1 MAKEVVIDINVKT
14 AKADKNVKNL
24 NKDLQQTK
32 TDVSGIEDAADKA
45 TGGMVSGFRSA
56 LKGVKGMITGLKTM
70 RGAIIAT
77 GIGALVLLVTSLTAA
92 FTGSEEGQNKF
103 AKIMSV
109 IGALTGNLVDL
120 LADLGEKII
129 SAFENP
135 VESLKA
141 FGNLIKDNLV
151 TRFEGLI
158 NLIPNLGKAIEQ
170 LFKGNFLEAGKIAAD
185 AVGQVALGME
195 SVTDTVTNATNAVKK
210 FAEEQVKEGKAAA
223 QVADMRAK
231 ADKIERKL
239 IVSRSKLESEIAL
252 LRLKSRQED
261 QFSAEERKQALLD
274 AQVLEDSL
282 LDKETEFLELRRD
295 AQIAENTFSRS
306 NKENLTLEAEAIAA
320 VNRQQASRANTARQV
335 QREVNTI
342 SKQIQ
347 GEEKSKA
354 TELANFKKSLRD
366 AEAVS
371 MQEKRDLE
379 LIKIQEQYD
388 KLILQAEENNVA
400 TDLLEDARRVKL
412 LEKQAEF
419 DAADDAKELADRE
432 KNQKLIDDDLAAKQ
446 KIADEEAAIEQAM
459 EDRRNATFD
468 NAVKLAGAETKL
480 GKALLLA
487 KQLILAR
494 EFIMDAKATI
504 LKAKDAVANAAI
516 KGSEAG
522 VEVSGSVA
530 KAANTAPPPFN
541 IPFILT
547 ALGTGA
553 SIISAVKGA
562 IGATKAAAAA
572 AGGGGGGGASVST
585 PQVSPSSPPAF
596 NVVGA
601 SETNQLA
608 GAIGS
613 QTQQPV
619 QAFVV
624 ANAVTTAQSLERN
637 IIEGASIG

>member
-400 TDLLEDARRVKL
+400 TDLLEDARRLKL

-547 ALGTGA
+547 ALLTGA

-562 IGATKAAAAA
+562 IGATKAAASA

-637 IIEGASIG
+637 IVEGASIG

>member
-14 AKADKNVKNL
+14 AKADKNVQNL

-32 TDVSGIEDAADKA
+32 TDISGIEDAADKA

-56 LKGVKGMITGLKTM
+56 LKGVKGMITGFKTM

-170 LFKGNFLEAGKIAAD
+170 LFKGNFSEAGKIAAD
-185 AVGQVALGME
+185 SVGQVALGME

-400 TDLLEDARRVKL
+400 TDLLEDARRLKL

-419 DAADDAKELADRE
+419 DAADEAKELADRE

-487 KQLILAR
+487 KQLILAK

-637 IIEGASIG
+637 IVEGASIG

>member
-14 AKADKNVKNL
+14 AKADKNVQNL

-32 TDVSGIEDAADKA
+32 TDISGIEDAADKA
-45 TGGMVSGFRSA
+45 TGGMVSGFRGA

-92 FTGSEEGQNKF
+92 FTSSEEGQNQL
-103 AKIMSV
+103 AKGMAV
-109 IGALTGNLVDL
+109 LGAAVGVFTDRI
-120 LADLGEKII
+120 ASLGRTII
-129 SAFENP
+129 SMFTDTE
-135 VESLKA
+135 ETFKG
-141 FGNLIKDNLV
+141 FGKSIKEFVMDKV
-151 TRFEGLI
+151 DKVVEGL
-158 NLIPNLGKAIEQ
+158 GFMGTAISK
-170 LFKGNFLEAGKIAAD
+170 LFKGDFSGALEDAGKGIVKLNQGLNPAVILTESLVKSTKDLITELKEEGKIAA
-185 AVGQVALGME
+185 QI
-195 SVTDTVTNATNAVKK
+195 
-210 FAEEQVKEGKAAA
+210 
-223 QVADMRAK
+223 ADQRAK
-231 ADKIERKL
+231 ADKVDRQIIVDRAKANRDRAELLEKAVNKEKYNVQER
-239 IVSRSKLESEIAL
+239 IGFLEEAARLEEEITNKEIAAAK
-252 LRLKSRQED
+252 LRL
-261 QFSAEERKQALLD
+261 
-274 AQVLEDSL
+274 
-282 LDKETEFLELRRD
+282 D
-295 AQIAENTFSRS
+295 AQIAENALGDS
-306 NKENLTLEAEAIAA
+306 NKEALEKEAQLKANLINLETAKLTKAKEVTSQTIALKAEETAALKAIEDERIAA
-320 VNRQQASRANTARQV
+320 
-335 QREVNTI
+335 EV
-342 SKQIQ
+342 
-347 GEEKSKA
+347 
-354 TELANFKKSLRD
+354 
-366 AEAVS
+366 EA
-371 MQEKRDLE
+371 K
-379 LIKIQEQYD
+379 
-388 KLILQAEENNVA
+388 
-400 TDLLEDARRVKL
+400 
-412 LEKQAEF
+412 
-419 DAADDAKELADRE
+419 
-432 KNQKLIDDDLAAKQ
+432 
-446 KIADEEAAIEQAM
+446 KIADEQIAQGIVKQEEADKIELERKQRILDEDKAIEEQRIAQR
-459 EDRRNATFD
+459 EATFQ
-468 NAVKLAGAETKL
+468 NAVTLVGAETKL

-530 KAANTAPPPFN
+530 KAANTAPPPAN

-547 ALGTGA
+547 ALLTGA

-562 IGATKAAAAA
+562 IGATKAAASA

>member
-14 AKADKNVKNL
+14 AKADKNVQNL

-32 TDVSGIEDAADKA
+32 TDISGIEDAADKA
-45 TGGMVSGFRSA
+45 TGGMVSGFRGA

-92 FTGSEEGQNKF
+92 FTSSEEGQNQL
-103 AKIMSV
+103 AKGMAV
-109 IGALTGNLVDL
+109 LGAAVDVFTDR
-120 LADLGEKII
+120 LAAFGRTII
-129 SAFENP
+129 SMFTDTE
-135 VESLKA
+135 ETFKG
-141 FGNLIKDNLV
+141 FGKSIKEFVMDKV
-151 TRFEGLI
+151 DKVVEGL
-158 NLIPNLGKAIEQ
+158 GFMGTAISK
-170 LFKGNFLEAGKIAAD
+170 LFKGDFSGALEDAGKGIVRLNQGLNPAVILTESLVKSTKDLITELKEEGKIAA
-185 AVGQVALGME
+185 QI
-195 SVTDTVTNATNAVKK
+195 
-210 FAEEQVKEGKAAA
+210 
-223 QVADMRAK
+223 ADQRAK
-231 ADKIERKL
+231 ADKVDRQIIVDRAKANRDRAELLEKAVNKEKYNVQER
-239 IVSRSKLESEIAL
+239 IGFLEEAARLEEEITNKEIAAAK
-252 LRLKSRQED
+252 LRL
-261 QFSAEERKQALLD
+261 
-274 AQVLEDSL
+274 
-282 LDKETEFLELRRD
+282 D
-295 AQIAENTFSRS
+295 AQIAENALGDS
-306 NKENLTLEAEAIAA
+306 NKEALEKEAQLKANLINLETAKLTKAKEVTSQTIALKAEETAALKAIEDERIAA
-320 VNRQQASRANTARQV
+320 
-335 QREVNTI
+335 EV
-342 SKQIQ
+342 
-347 GEEKSKA
+347 
-354 TELANFKKSLRD
+354 
-366 AEAVS
+366 EA
-371 MQEKRDLE
+371 K
-379 LIKIQEQYD
+379 
-388 KLILQAEENNVA
+388 
-400 TDLLEDARRVKL
+400 
-412 LEKQAEF
+412 
-419 DAADDAKELADRE
+419 
-432 KNQKLIDDDLAAKQ
+432 
-446 KIADEEAAIEQAM
+446 KIADEQIAEGIVKQEEADKIELERKQRILDEDKAIEEQRIAQR
-459 EDRRNATFD
+459 EATFQ
-468 NAVKLAGAETKL
+468 NAVTLVGAETKL

-504 LKAKDAVANAAI
+504 LKAKSAVINSEI
-516 KGSEAG
+516 KGTEAG

-547 ALGTGA
+547 ALLTGA

>member
-14 AKADKNVKNL
+14 AKADKNVQNL

-32 TDVSGIEDAADKA
+32 TDISGIEDAADKA
-45 TGGMVSGFRSA
+45 TGGMVSGFRGA

-92 FTGSEEGQNKF
+92 FTSSEEGQNQL
-103 AKIMSV
+103 AKGMAV
-109 IGALTGNLVDL
+109 LGAAVDVFTDR
-120 LADLGEKII
+120 LAAFGRTII
-129 SAFENP
+129 SMFTDTE
-135 VESLKA
+135 ETFKG
-141 FGNLIKDNLV
+141 FGKSIKEFVMDKV
-151 TRFEGLI
+151 DKVVEGL
-158 NLIPNLGKAIEQ
+158 GFMGTAISK
-170 LFKGNFLEAGKIAAD
+170 LFKGDFSGALEDAGKGIVKLNQGLNPAVILTESLVKSTKDLITELKEEGKIAA
-185 AVGQVALGME
+185 QI
-195 SVTDTVTNATNAVKK
+195 
-210 FAEEQVKEGKAAA
+210 
-223 QVADMRAK
+223 ADQRAK
-231 ADKIERKL
+231 ADKVDRQIIVDRAKANRDRAELLEKAVNKEKYNVQER
-239 IVSRSKLESEIAL
+239 IGFLEEAARLEEEITNKEIAAAK
-252 LRLKSRQED
+252 LRL
-261 QFSAEERKQALLD
+261 
-274 AQVLEDSL
+274 
-282 LDKETEFLELRRD
+282 D
-295 AQIAENTFSRS
+295 AQIAENALGDS
-306 NKENLTLEAEAIAA
+306 NKEALEKEAQLKANLINLETAKLTKAKEVTSQTIALKAEETAALKAIEDERIAA
-320 VNRQQASRANTARQV
+320 
-335 QREVNTI
+335 EV
-342 SKQIQ
+342 
-347 GEEKSKA
+347 
-354 TELANFKKSLRD
+354 
-366 AEAVS
+366 EA
-371 MQEKRDLE
+371 K
-379 LIKIQEQYD
+379 
-388 KLILQAEENNVA
+388 
-400 TDLLEDARRVKL
+400 
-412 LEKQAEF
+412 
-419 DAADDAKELADRE
+419 
-432 KNQKLIDDDLAAKQ
+432 
-446 KIADEEAAIEQAM
+446 KIADEQIAEGIVKQEEADKIELERKQRILDEDKAIEEQRIAQR
-459 EDRRNATFD
+459 EATFQ
-468 NAVKLAGAETKL
+468 NAVTLVGAETKL

-504 LKAKDAVANAAI
+504 LKAKSAVINSEI
-516 KGSEAG
+516 KGTEAG

-547 ALGTGA
+547 ALLTGA

-562 IGATKAAAAA
+562 IGATKAAASA

>member
-14 AKADKNVKNL
+14 AKADKNVQNL

-32 TDVSGIEDAADKA
+32 TDISGIEDAADKA
-45 TGGMVSGFRSA
+45 TGGMVSGFRGA

-92 FTGSEEGQNKF
+92 FTSSEEGQNQL
-103 AKIMSV
+103 AKGMAV
-109 IGALTGNLVDL
+109 LGAAVDVFTDR
-120 LADLGEKII
+120 LAAFGRTII
-129 SAFENP
+129 SMFTDTE
-135 VESLKA
+135 ETFKG
-141 FGNLIKDNLV
+141 FGKSIKEFVMDKV
-151 TRFEGLI
+151 DKVVEGL
-158 NLIPNLGKAIEQ
+158 GFMGTAISK
-170 LFKGNFLEAGKIAAD
+170 LFKGDFSGALEDAGKGIVRLNQGLNPAVILTESLVKSTKDLITELKEEGKIAA
-185 AVGQVALGME
+185 QI
-195 SVTDTVTNATNAVKK
+195 
-210 FAEEQVKEGKAAA
+210 
-223 QVADMRAK
+223 ADQRAK
-231 ADKIERKL
+231 ADKVDRQIIVDRAKANRDRAELLEKAVNKEKYNVQER
-239 IVSRSKLESEIAL
+239 IGFLEEAARLEEEITNKEIAAAK
-252 LRLKSRQED
+252 LRL
-261 QFSAEERKQALLD
+261 
-274 AQVLEDSL
+274 
-282 LDKETEFLELRRD
+282 D
-295 AQIAENTFSRS
+295 AQIAENALGDS
-306 NKENLTLEAEAIAA
+306 NKEALEKEAQLKANLINLETAKLTKAKEVTSQTIALKAEETAALKAIEDERIAA
-320 VNRQQASRANTARQV
+320 
-335 QREVNTI
+335 EV
-342 SKQIQ
+342 
-347 GEEKSKA
+347 
-354 TELANFKKSLRD
+354 
-366 AEAVS
+366 EA
-371 MQEKRDLE
+371 K
-379 LIKIQEQYD
+379 
-388 KLILQAEENNVA
+388 
-400 TDLLEDARRVKL
+400 
-412 LEKQAEF
+412 
-419 DAADDAKELADRE
+419 
-432 KNQKLIDDDLAAKQ
+432 
-446 KIADEEAAIEQAM
+446 KIADEQIAEGIVKQEEADKIELERKQRILDEDKAIEEQRIAQR
-459 EDRRNATFD
+459 EATFQ
-468 NAVKLAGAETKL
+468 NAVTLVGAETKL

-494 EFIMDAKATI
+494 EFIMNAKATI
-504 LKAKDAVANAAI
+504 LKAQDAVANAAI

-547 ALGTGA
+547 ALLTGA

>member
-14 AKADKNVKNL
+14 AKADKNVQNL

-32 TDVSGIEDAADKA
+32 TDISGIEDAADKA
-45 TGGMVSGFRSA
+45 TGGMVSGFRGA

-92 FTGSEEGQNKF
+92 FTSSEEGQNQF
-103 AKIMSV
+103 AKGMAV
-109 IGALTGNLVDL
+109 LGAAVDVFTDR
-120 LADLGEKII
+120 LAAFGRTII
-129 SAFENP
+129 SMFTDTE
-135 VESLKA
+135 ETFKG
-141 FGNLIKDNLV
+141 FGKSIKEFVMDKV
-151 TRFEGLI
+151 DKVVEGL
-158 NLIPNLGKAIEQ
+158 GFMGTAISK
-170 LFKGNFLEAGKIAAD
+170 LFKGDFSGALEDAGKGIVKLNQGLNPAVILTESLVKSTKDLITELKEEGKIAA
-185 AVGQVALGME
+185 QI
-195 SVTDTVTNATNAVKK
+195 
-210 FAEEQVKEGKAAA
+210 
-223 QVADMRAK
+223 ADQRAK
-231 ADKIERKL
+231 ADKVDRQIIVDRAKANRDRAELLEKAVNKEKYNVQER
-239 IVSRSKLESEIAL
+239 IGFLEEAARLEEEITNKEIAAAK
-252 LRLKSRQED
+252 LRL
-261 QFSAEERKQALLD
+261 
-274 AQVLEDSL
+274 
-282 LDKETEFLELRRD
+282 D
-295 AQIAENTFSRS
+295 AQIAENALGDS
-306 NKENLTLEAEAIAA
+306 NKEALEKEAQLKANLINLETAKLTKAKEVTSQTIALKAEETAALKAIEDERIAA
-320 VNRQQASRANTARQV
+320 
-335 QREVNTI
+335 EV
-342 SKQIQ
+342 
-347 GEEKSKA
+347 
-354 TELANFKKSLRD
+354 
-366 AEAVS
+366 EA
-371 MQEKRDLE
+371 K
-379 LIKIQEQYD
+379 
-388 KLILQAEENNVA
+388 
-400 TDLLEDARRVKL
+400 
-412 LEKQAEF
+412 
-419 DAADDAKELADRE
+419 
-432 KNQKLIDDDLAAKQ
+432 
-446 KIADEEAAIEQAM
+446 KIADEQIAEGIVKQEEADKIELERKQRILDEDKAIEEQRIAQR
-459 EDRRNATFD
+459 EATFQ
-468 NAVKLAGAETKL
+468 NAVTLVGAETKL

-504 LKAKDAVANAAI
+504 LKAKSAVINSEI
-516 KGSEAG
+516 KGTEAG

-530 KAANTAPPPFN
+530 KAANTAAPPFN

-547 ALGTGA
+547 ALLTGA

-562 IGATKAAAAA
+562 IGATKAAASA

>member
-547 ALGTGA
+547 ALLTGA

-562 IGATKAAAAA
+562 IGATKAAASA

>member
-14 AKADKNVKNL
+14 AKADKNVQNL

-32 TDVSGIEDAADKA
+32 TDISGIEDAADKA

-70 RGAIIAT
+70 RGALFAT
-77 GIGALVLLVTSLTAA
+77 GIGAFVLVLTSLVQA
-92 FTGSEEGQNKF
+92 FTSTEEGQNQF
-103 AKIMSV
+103 AKGMAV
-109 IGALTGNLVDL
+109 LGAAVDVFTDR
-120 LADLGEKII
+120 LA
-129 SAFENP
+129 
-135 VESLKA
+135 A
-141 FGNLIKDNLV
+141 FGRGIIGIFTDTEETFKGFGKSIKEFVMDKV
-151 TRFEGLI
+151 DKVVEGL
-158 NLIPNLGKAIEQ
+158 GFMGTAISK
-170 LFKGNFLEAGKIAAD
+170 LFKGDFSGALEDAGKGIVKLNQGLNPAVILTESLVKSTKDLITELKEEGKIAA
-185 AVGQVALGME
+185 QI
-195 SVTDTVTNATNAVKK
+195 
-210 FAEEQVKEGKAAA
+210 
-223 QVADMRAK
+223 ADQRAK
-231 ADKIERKL
+231 ADKVDRQIIVDRAKANRDRAELLEKAVNKEKYNVQER
-239 IVSRSKLESEIAL
+239 IGFLEEAARLEEEITNKEIAAAK
-252 LRLKSRQED
+252 LRL
-261 QFSAEERKQALLD
+261 
-274 AQVLEDSL
+274 
-282 LDKETEFLELRRD
+282 D
-295 AQIAENTFSRS
+295 AQIAENALGDS
-306 NKENLTLEAEAIAA
+306 NKEALEKEAQLKANLINLETAKLTKAKEVTSQTIALKAEETAALKAIEDERIAA
-320 VNRQQASRANTARQV
+320 
-335 QREVNTI
+335 EV
-342 SKQIQ
+342 
-347 GEEKSKA
+347 
-354 TELANFKKSLRD
+354 
-366 AEAVS
+366 EA
-371 MQEKRDLE
+371 K
-379 LIKIQEQYD
+379 
-388 KLILQAEENNVA
+388 
-400 TDLLEDARRVKL
+400 
-412 LEKQAEF
+412 
-419 DAADDAKELADRE
+419 
-432 KNQKLIDDDLAAKQ
+432 
-446 KIADEEAAIEQAM
+446 KIADEQIAEGIVKQEEADKIELERKQRILDEDKAIEEQRIAQR
-459 EDRRNATFD
+459 EATFQ
-468 NAVKLAGAETKL
+468 NAVTLVGAETKL

-547 ALGTGA
+547 ALLTGA

-562 IGATKAAAAA
+562 IGATKAAASA

>member
-14 AKADKNVKNL
+14 AKADKNVQNL

-32 TDVSGIEDAADKA
+32 TDISGIEDAADKA
-45 TGGMVSGFRSA
+45 TGGMVSGFRGA

-92 FTGSEEGQNKF
+92 FTSSEEGQNQL
-103 AKIMSV
+103 AKGMAV
-109 IGALTGNLVDL
+109 LGAAVDVFTDR
-120 LADLGEKII
+120 LAAFGRTII
-129 SAFENP
+129 SMFTDTE
-135 VESLKA
+135 ETFKG
-141 FGNLIKDNLV
+141 FGKSIKEFVMDKV
-151 TRFEGLI
+151 DKVVEGL
-158 NLIPNLGKAIEQ
+158 GFMGTAISK
-170 LFKGNFLEAGKIAAD
+170 LFKGDFSGALEDAGKGIVRLNQGLNPAVILTESLVKSTKDLITELKEEGKIAA
-185 AVGQVALGME
+185 QI
-195 SVTDTVTNATNAVKK
+195 
-210 FAEEQVKEGKAAA
+210 
-223 QVADMRAK
+223 ADQRAK
-231 ADKIERKL
+231 ADKVDRQIIVDRAKANRDRAELLEKAVNKEKYNVQER
-239 IVSRSKLESEIAL
+239 IGFLEEAARLEEEITNKEIAAAK
-252 LRLKSRQED
+252 LRL
-261 QFSAEERKQALLD
+261 
-274 AQVLEDSL
+274 
-282 LDKETEFLELRRD
+282 D
-295 AQIAENTFSRS
+295 AQIAENALGDS
-306 NKENLTLEAEAIAA
+306 NKEALEKEAQLKANLINLETAKLTKAKEVTSQTIALKAEETAALKAIEDERIAA
-320 VNRQQASRANTARQV
+320 
-335 QREVNTI
+335 EV
-342 SKQIQ
+342 
-347 GEEKSKA
+347 
-354 TELANFKKSLRD
+354 
-366 AEAVS
+366 EA
-371 MQEKRDLE
+371 K
-379 LIKIQEQYD
+379 
-388 KLILQAEENNVA
+388 
-400 TDLLEDARRVKL
+400 
-412 LEKQAEF
+412 
-419 DAADDAKELADRE
+419 
-432 KNQKLIDDDLAAKQ
+432 
-446 KIADEEAAIEQAM
+446 KIADEQIAEGIVKQEEADKIELERKQRILDEDKAIEEQRIAQR
-459 EDRRNATFD
+459 EATFQ
-468 NAVKLAGAETKL
+468 NAVTLVGAETKL

-504 LKAKDAVANAAI
+504 LKAKSAVINSEI
-516 KGSEAG
+516 KGTEAG

-530 KAANTAPPPFN
+530 KAANTAAPPFN

-547 ALGTGA
+547 ALLTGA

>member
-14 AKADKNVKNL
+14 AKADKNVQNL

-32 TDVSGIEDAADKA
+32 TDISGIEDAADKA
-45 TGGMVSGFRSA
+45 TGGMVSGFRGA

-92 FTGSEEGQNKF
+92 FTSSEEGQNQL
-103 AKIMSV
+103 AKGMAV
-109 IGALTGNLVDL
+109 LGAAVDVFTDR
-120 LADLGEKII
+120 LAAFGRTII
-129 SAFENP
+129 SMFTDTE
-135 VESLKA
+135 ETFKG
-141 FGNLIKDNLV
+141 FGKSIKEFVMDKV
-151 TRFEGLI
+151 DKVVEGL
-158 NLIPNLGKAIEQ
+158 GFMGTAISK
-170 LFKGNFLEAGKIAAD
+170 LFKGDFSGALEDAGKGIVKLNQGLNPAVILTESLVKSTKDLITELKEEGKIAA
-185 AVGQVALGME
+185 QI
-195 SVTDTVTNATNAVKK
+195 
-210 FAEEQVKEGKAAA
+210 
-223 QVADMRAK
+223 ADQRAK
-231 ADKIERKL
+231 ADKLDRKL
-239 IVSRSKLESEIAL
+239 IVDRAKANRDRAELLEKAVNKEKYNVQERIGFLEEAARLEEEITNKEIAAAK
-252 LRLKSRQED
+252 LRL
-261 QFSAEERKQALLD
+261 
-274 AQVLEDSL
+274 
-282 LDKETEFLELRRD
+282 D
-295 AQIAENTFSRS
+295 AQIAENALGDS
-306 NKENLTLEAEAIAA
+306 NKEALEKEAQLKANLINLETAKLTKAKEVTSQTIALKAEETAALKAIEDERIAA
-320 VNRQQASRANTARQV
+320 
-335 QREVNTI
+335 EV
-342 SKQIQ
+342 
-347 GEEKSKA
+347 
-354 TELANFKKSLRD
+354 
-366 AEAVS
+366 EA
-371 MQEKRDLE
+371 K
-379 LIKIQEQYD
+379 
-388 KLILQAEENNVA
+388 
-400 TDLLEDARRVKL
+400 
-412 LEKQAEF
+412 
-419 DAADDAKELADRE
+419 
-432 KNQKLIDDDLAAKQ
+432 
-446 KIADEEAAIEQAM
+446 KIADEQIAEGIVKQEEADKIELERKQRILDEDKAIEEQRIAQR
-459 EDRRNATFD
+459 EATFQ
-468 NAVKLAGAETKL
+468 NAVTLVGAETKL

-547 ALGTGA
+547 ALLTGA

-562 IGATKAAAAA
+562 IGATKAAASA
-572 AGGGGGGGASVST
+572 AGAGGGGGASVST

-637 IIEGASIG
+637 IVEGASIG

>member
-45 TGGMVSGFRSA
+45 TGGMVSGFRGA

-70 RGAIIAT
+70 RGALLAT
-77 GIGALVLLVTSLTAA
+77 GIGAFVLVVTSLVQA
-92 FTGSEEGQNKF
+92 FTSTEEGQNQL
-103 AKIMSV
+103 AKGMAV
-109 IGALTGNLVDL
+109 LGAAVDVFTDR
-120 LADLGEKII
+120 LAAFGRTII
-129 SAFENP
+129 SMFTDTE
-135 VESLKA
+135 ETFKG
-141 FGNLIKDNLV
+141 FGKSIKEFVMDKV
-151 TRFEGLI
+151 DKVVEGL
-158 NLIPNLGKAIEQ
+158 GFMGTAISK
-170 LFKGNFLEAGKIAAD
+170 LFKGDFSGALEDAGKGIVKLNQGLNPAVILTESLVKSTKDLITELKEEGKIAA
-185 AVGQVALGME
+185 QI
-195 SVTDTVTNATNAVKK
+195 
-210 FAEEQVKEGKAAA
+210 
-223 QVADMRAK
+223 ADQRAK
-231 ADKIERKL
+231 ADKLDRQLLVDRAKANRDRADLLEKAVNKEKFTVTERIEFLKQAG
-239 IVSRSKLESEIAL
+239 KLEDEITNKEIAAAK
-252 LRLKSRQED
+252 LRL
-261 QFSAEERKQALLD
+261 
-274 AQVLEDSL
+274 
-282 LDKETEFLELRRD
+282 D
-295 AQIAENTFSRS
+295 AQIAENALGDS
-306 NKENLTLEAEAIAA
+306 NKEALEEEAQLKANLINLETAKLTKAKEVTSQTIALKAEETAALKAIEDERIAA
-320 VNRQQASRANTARQV
+320 
-335 QREVNTI
+335 EV
-342 SKQIQ
+342 
-347 GEEKSKA
+347 
-354 TELANFKKSLRD
+354 
-366 AEAVS
+366 EA
-371 MQEKRDLE
+371 K
-379 LIKIQEQYD
+379 
-388 KLILQAEENNVA
+388 
-400 TDLLEDARRVKL
+400 
-412 LEKQAEF
+412 
-419 DAADDAKELADRE
+419 
-432 KNQKLIDDDLAAKQ
+432 
-446 KIADEEAAIEQAM
+446 KIADEQIAEGIVKQEEADKIELERKQRILDEDKAIEEQRIAQR
-459 EDRRNATFD
+459 EATFQ
-468 NAVKLAGAETKL
+468 NAVTLVGAETKL

-504 LKAKDAVANAAI
+504 LKAKSAVINSEI
-516 KGSEAG
+516 KGTEAG

-530 KAANTAPPPFN
+530 KAANTAAPPFN

-547 ALGTGA
+547 ALLTGA

-562 IGATKAAAAA
+562 IGATKAAASA

>member
-92 FTGSEEGQNKF
+92 FTSSEEGQNQW
-103 AKIMSV
+103 AKVMGV
-109 IGALTGNLVDL
+109 VGAAVGVFTDRI
-120 LADLGEKII
+120 ASLGRTII
-129 SAFENP
+129 SMFTDTE
-135 VESLKA
+135 ETFKG
-141 FGNLIKDNLV
+141 FGKSIKEFVMDKV
-151 TRFEGLI
+151 DKVVEGL
-158 NLIPNLGKAIEQ
+158 GFMGTAISK
-170 LFKGNFLEAGKIAAD
+170 LFKGDFSGALEDAGKGIVKLNQGLNPAVILTESLVKSTKDLITELKEEGKIAA
-185 AVGQVALGME
+185 QI
-195 SVTDTVTNATNAVKK
+195 
-210 FAEEQVKEGKAAA
+210 
-223 QVADMRAK
+223 ADQRAK
-231 ADKIERKL
+231 ADKVDRQIIVDRAKANRDRAELLEKAVNKEKYNVQER
-239 IVSRSKLESEIAL
+239 IGFLEEAARLEEEITNKEIAAAK
-252 LRLKSRQED
+252 LRL
-261 QFSAEERKQALLD
+261 
-274 AQVLEDSL
+274 
-282 LDKETEFLELRRD
+282 D
-295 AQIAENTFSRS
+295 AQIAENALGDS
-306 NKENLTLEAEAIAA
+306 NKEALEKEAQLKANLINLETAKLTKAKEVTSQTIALKAEETAALKAIEDERIAA
-320 VNRQQASRANTARQV
+320 
-335 QREVNTI
+335 EV
-342 SKQIQ
+342 
-347 GEEKSKA
+347 
-354 TELANFKKSLRD
+354 
-366 AEAVS
+366 EA
-371 MQEKRDLE
+371 K
-379 LIKIQEQYD
+379 
-388 KLILQAEENNVA
+388 
-400 TDLLEDARRVKL
+400 
-412 LEKQAEF
+412 
-419 DAADDAKELADRE
+419 
-432 KNQKLIDDDLAAKQ
+432 
-446 KIADEEAAIEQAM
+446 KIADEQIAEGIVKQEEADKIELERKQRILDEDKAIEEQRIAQR
-459 EDRRNATFD
+459 EATFQ
-468 NAVKLAGAETKL
+468 NAVTLVGAETKL

-547 ALGTGA
+547 ALLTGA

-562 IGATKAAAAA
+562 IGATKAAASA

>member
-14 AKADKNVKNL
+14 AKADKNVQNL

-32 TDVSGIEDAADKA
+32 TDISGIEDAADKA
-45 TGGMVSGFRSA
+45 TGGMVSGFRGA

-92 FTGSEEGQNKF
+92 FTSSEEGQNQW
-103 AKIMSV
+103 AKVMGV
-109 IGALTGNLVDL
+109 VGAAVGVFTDRI
-120 LADLGEKII
+120 ASLGRTII
-129 SAFENP
+129 SMFTDTE
-135 VESLKA
+135 ETFKG
-141 FGNLIKDNLV
+141 FGKSIKEFVMDKV
-151 TRFEGLI
+151 DKVIEGL
-158 NLIPNLGKAIEQ
+158 GFMGTAISK
-170 LFKGNFLEAGKIAAD
+170 LFKGDFSGALEDAGKGIVKLNQGLNPAVILTESLVKSTKDLITELKEEGNIAA
-185 AVGQVALGME
+185 QI
-195 SVTDTVTNATNAVKK
+195 
-210 FAEEQVKEGKAAA
+210 
-223 QVADMRAK
+223 ADQRAK
-231 ADKIERKL
+231 ADKLDRKL
-239 IVSRSKLESEIAL
+239 IVDRAKANRDRAELLEKAVNKEKYNVQERIGFLEEAARLEEEITNKEIAAAK
-252 LRLKSRQED
+252 LRL
-261 QFSAEERKQALLD
+261 
-274 AQVLEDSL
+274 
-282 LDKETEFLELRRD
+282 D
-295 AQIAENTFSRS
+295 AQIAENALGDS
-306 NKENLTLEAEAIAA
+306 NKEALEKEAQLKANLINLETAKLTKAKEVTSQTIALKAEETAALKAIEDERIAA
-320 VNRQQASRANTARQV
+320 
-335 QREVNTI
+335 EV
-342 SKQIQ
+342 
-347 GEEKSKA
+347 
-354 TELANFKKSLRD
+354 
-366 AEAVS
+366 EA
-371 MQEKRDLE
+371 K
-379 LIKIQEQYD
+379 
-388 KLILQAEENNVA
+388 
-400 TDLLEDARRVKL
+400 
-412 LEKQAEF
+412 
-419 DAADDAKELADRE
+419 
-432 KNQKLIDDDLAAKQ
+432 
-446 KIADEEAAIEQAM
+446 KIADEQIAQGIVKQEEADKIELERKQRILDEDKAIEEQRIAQR
-459 EDRRNATFD
+459 EATFQ
-468 NAVKLAGAETKL
+468 NAVTLVGAETKL

-547 ALGTGA
+547 ALLTGA

-562 IGATKAAAAA
+562 IGATKAAASA
-572 AGGGGGGGASVST
+572 AGAGGGGGASVST

-637 IIEGASIG
+637 IVEGASIG

>member
-14 AKADKNVKNL
+14 AKADKNVQNL

-32 TDVSGIEDAADKA
+32 TDISGIEDAADKA
-45 TGGMVSGFRSA
+45 TGGMVSGFRGA

-92 FTGSEEGQNKF
+92 FTSSEEGQNQL
-103 AKIMSV
+103 AKGMAV
-109 IGALTGNLVDL
+109 LGAAVDVFTDR
-120 LADLGEKII
+120 LAAFGRTII
-129 SAFENP
+129 SMFTDTE
-135 VESLKA
+135 ETFKG
-141 FGNLIKDNLV
+141 FGKSIKEFVMDKV
-151 TRFEGLI
+151 DKVVEGL
-158 NLIPNLGKAIEQ
+158 GFMGTAISK
-170 LFKGNFLEAGKIAAD
+170 LFKGDFSGALEDAGKGIVRLNQGLNPAVILTESLVKSTKDLITELKEEGKIAA
-185 AVGQVALGME
+185 QI
-195 SVTDTVTNATNAVKK
+195 
-210 FAEEQVKEGKAAA
+210 
-223 QVADMRAK
+223 ADQRAK
-231 ADKIERKL
+231 ADKVDRQIIVDRAKANRDRAELLEKAVNKEKYNVQER
-239 IVSRSKLESEIAL
+239 IGFLEEAARLEEEITNKEIAAAK
-252 LRLKSRQED
+252 LRL
-261 QFSAEERKQALLD
+261 
-274 AQVLEDSL
+274 
-282 LDKETEFLELRRD
+282 D
-295 AQIAENTFSRS
+295 AQIAENALGDS
-306 NKENLTLEAEAIAA
+306 NKEALEKEAQLKANLINLETAKLTKAKEVTSQTIALKAEETAALKAIEDERIAA
-320 VNRQQASRANTARQV
+320 
-335 QREVNTI
+335 EV
-342 SKQIQ
+342 
-347 GEEKSKA
+347 
-354 TELANFKKSLRD
+354 
-366 AEAVS
+366 EA
-371 MQEKRDLE
+371 K
-379 LIKIQEQYD
+379 
-388 KLILQAEENNVA
+388 
-400 TDLLEDARRVKL
+400 
-412 LEKQAEF
+412 
-419 DAADDAKELADRE
+419 
-432 KNQKLIDDDLAAKQ
+432 
-446 KIADEEAAIEQAM
+446 KIADEQIAEGIVKQEEADKIELERKQRILDEDKAIEEQRIAQR
-459 EDRRNATFD
+459 EATFQ
-468 NAVKLAGAETKL
+468 NAVTLVGAETKL

-504 LKAKDAVANAAI
+504 LKAKSAVINSEI
-516 KGSEAG
+516 KGTEAG

-547 ALGTGA
+547 ALLTGA

-637 IIEGASIG
+637 IVEGASIG

>member
-92 FTGSEEGQNKF
+92 FTSSEEGQNQL
-103 AKIMSV
+103 AKGMAV
-109 IGALTGNLVDL
+109 LGAAVDVFTDR
-120 LADLGEKII
+120 LAAFGRTII
-129 SAFENP
+129 SMFTDTE
-135 VESLKA
+135 ETFKG
-141 FGNLIKDNLV
+141 FGKSIKEFVMDKV
-151 TRFEGLI
+151 DKVVEGL
-158 NLIPNLGKAIEQ
+158 GFMGTAISK
-170 LFKGNFLEAGKIAAD
+170 LFKGDFSGALEDAGKGIVRLNQGLNPAVILTESLVKSTKDLITELKEEGKIAA
-185 AVGQVALGME
+185 QI
-195 SVTDTVTNATNAVKK
+195 
-210 FAEEQVKEGKAAA
+210 
-223 QVADMRAK
+223 ADQRAK
-231 ADKIERKL
+231 ADKVDRQIIVDRAKANRDRAELLEKAVNKEKYNVQER
-239 IVSRSKLESEIAL
+239 IGFLEEAARLEEEITNKEIAAAK
-252 LRLKSRQED
+252 LRL
-261 QFSAEERKQALLD
+261 
-274 AQVLEDSL
+274 
-282 LDKETEFLELRRD
+282 D
-295 AQIAENTFSRS
+295 AQIAENALGDS
-306 NKENLTLEAEAIAA
+306 NKEALEKEAQLKANLINLETAKLTKAKEVTSQTIALKAEETAALKAIEDERIAA
-320 VNRQQASRANTARQV
+320 
-335 QREVNTI
+335 EV
-342 SKQIQ
+342 
-347 GEEKSKA
+347 
-354 TELANFKKSLRD
+354 
-366 AEAVS
+366 EA
-371 MQEKRDLE
+371 K
-379 LIKIQEQYD
+379 
-388 KLILQAEENNVA
+388 
-400 TDLLEDARRVKL
+400 
-412 LEKQAEF
+412 
-419 DAADDAKELADRE
+419 
-432 KNQKLIDDDLAAKQ
+432 
-446 KIADEEAAIEQAM
+446 KIADEQIAEGIVKQEEADKIELERKQRILDEDKAIEEQRIAQR
-459 EDRRNATFD
+459 EATFQ
-468 NAVKLAGAETKL
+468 NAVTLVGAETKL

-547 ALGTGA
+547 ALLTGA

-562 IGATKAAAAA
+562 IGATKAAASA

-637 IIEGASIG
+637 IVEGASIG

>member
-14 AKADKNVKNL
+14 AKADKNVQNL

-32 TDVSGIEDAADKA
+32 TDISGIEDAADKA
-45 TGGMVSGFRSA
+45 TGGMVSGFRGA

-92 FTGSEEGQNKF
+92 FTSSEEGQNQF
-103 AKIMSV
+103 AKGMAV
-109 IGALTGNLVDL
+109 LGAAVDVFTDR
-120 LADLGEKII
+120 LAAFGRTII
-129 SAFENP
+129 SMFTDTE
-135 VESLKA
+135 ETFKG
-141 FGNLIKDNLV
+141 FGKSIKEFVMDKV
-151 TRFEGLI
+151 DKVVEGL
-158 NLIPNLGKAIEQ
+158 GFMGTAISK
-170 LFKGNFLEAGKIAAD
+170 LFKGDFSGALEDAGKGIVKLNQGLNPAVILTESLVKSTKDLITELKEEGKIAA
-185 AVGQVALGME
+185 QI
-195 SVTDTVTNATNAVKK
+195 
-210 FAEEQVKEGKAAA
+210 
-223 QVADMRAK
+223 ADQRAK
-231 ADKIERKL
+231 ADKVDRQIIVDRAKANRDRAELLEKAVNKEKYNVQER
-239 IVSRSKLESEIAL
+239 IGFLEEAARLEEEITNKEIAAAK
-252 LRLKSRQED
+252 LRL
-261 QFSAEERKQALLD
+261 
-274 AQVLEDSL
+274 
-282 LDKETEFLELRRD
+282 D
-295 AQIAENTFSRS
+295 AQIAENALGDS
-306 NKENLTLEAEAIAA
+306 NKEALEKEAQLKANLINLETAKLTKAKEVTSQTIALKAEETAALKAIEDERIAA
-320 VNRQQASRANTARQV
+320 
-335 QREVNTI
+335 EV
-342 SKQIQ
+342 
-347 GEEKSKA
+347 
-354 TELANFKKSLRD
+354 
-366 AEAVS
+366 EA
-371 MQEKRDLE
+371 K
-379 LIKIQEQYD
+379 
-388 KLILQAEENNVA
+388 
-400 TDLLEDARRVKL
+400 
-412 LEKQAEF
+412 
-419 DAADDAKELADRE
+419 
-432 KNQKLIDDDLAAKQ
+432 
-446 KIADEEAAIEQAM
+446 KIADEQIAEGIVKQEEADKIELERKQRILDEDKAIEEQRIAQR
-459 EDRRNATFD
+459 EATFQ
-468 NAVKLAGAETKL
+468 NAVTLVGAETKL

-504 LKAKDAVANAAI
+504 LKAKSAVINSEI
-516 KGSEAG
+516 KGTEAG

-547 ALGTGA
+547 ALLTGA

-562 IGATKAAAAA
+562 IGATKAAASA